1 MTQVMQYYTETKFL
15 TKLMEL
21 FLVHGFKSN
30 KGVDLLSTFGVIS
43 KIAYY
48 NIWTRCNGKQYLF
61 LSLIKVSFN
70 FVPRVFYLGHYKTL
84 IIHSITSVVPPTF
97 TGKLHTFSVLIL
109 NYNVALGH
117 PQYVW

>member
-1 MTQVMQYYTETKFL
+1 MGSSPKM
-15 TKLMEL
+15 
-21 FLVHGFKSN
+21 
-30 KGVDLLSTFGVIS
+30 GVDLLSTFEVIS

-48 NIWTRCNGKQYLF
+48 DIWTRCNGKQYLF
-61 LSLIKVSFN
+61 FKSLIKVSFN

-84 IIHSITSVVPPTF
+84 ISHSITRVVPPTF